1 MYLEELLTLFSD
13 KGVAIQNT
21 ATAGHNGKVGRCLP
35 SADTLTNEG
44 ICQTE
49 EMIEQL
55 ASLLLPI
62 EALLDHADFTPYLHT
77 TSELTNLFRNLWF
90 LCVLFRLTTAGEE
103 EREKSAMTWLLP
115 ALARIAIKTPC
126 LVLEGV
132 SDAVSDLEYRT
143 VVRHEYAHSVCFFSL
158 PQDVEMLIDY
168 KVLAKHRAYL
178 MRRVP
183 SSTNDLRSL
192 TTGQVIFL
200 LTMHDIETM
209 RSAAGLPSSLV
220 SYFINSS
227 LNKQNG
233 LNVCM
238 DAVADNVCFPFH
250 LALAEADEANR

>member
-1 MYLEELLTLFSD
+1 
-13 KGVAIQNT
+13 
-21 ATAGHNGKVGRCLP
+21 
-35 SADTLTNEG
+35 
-44 ICQTE
+44 
-49 EMIEQL
+49 MIEQL

-62 EALLDHADFTPYLHT
+62 EALLDHVDFTPHLHA

-90 LCVLFRLTTAGEE
+90 LCVLFRFTTSGEE

-126 LVLEGV
+126 LVLENV

-143 VVRHEYAHSVCFFSL
+143 VVRHEYAHSVCSSYL
-158 PQDVEMLIDY
+158 HDIGILINY
-168 KVLAKHRAYL
+168 KVLQRHRAYL
-178 MRRVP
+178 MRHI
-183 SSTNDLRSL
+183 SSSASDLRSL

-220 SYFINSS
+220 SYFSNPS
-227 LNKQNG
+227 LNEQGG

-238 DAVADNVCFPFH
+238 DAVADSVCVLFR
-250 LALAEADEANR
+250 LRGGS

>member
-21 ATAGHNGKVGRCLP
+21 AAAGHNGKVGCCPP
-35 SADTLTNEG
+35 SVDTVINDG
-44 ICQTE
+44 IRQTE

-62 EALLDHADFTPYLHT
+62 EALLDHADFSPHLHA

-90 LCVLFRLTTAGEE
+90 LCVLFHFTTSGEE
-103 EREKSAMTWLLP
+103 EREKSAMTWLFP

-126 LVLEGV
+126 LVLESV

-143 VVRHEYAHSVCFFSL
+143 VVRHEYANSVWFCQFR
-158 PQDVEMLIDY
+158 DATMLINY
-168 KVLAKHRAYL
+168 QVLAKHRAYL
-178 MRRVP
+178 ARHI
-183 SSTNDLRSL
+183 SSSAGDLRSL
-192 TTGQVIFL
+192 TTGQVIFV

-220 SYFINSS
+220 SYFTNPS

-238 DAVADNVCFPFH
+238 DAVADNVYFLFQ
-250 LALAEADEANR
+250 LTLAEANRANR